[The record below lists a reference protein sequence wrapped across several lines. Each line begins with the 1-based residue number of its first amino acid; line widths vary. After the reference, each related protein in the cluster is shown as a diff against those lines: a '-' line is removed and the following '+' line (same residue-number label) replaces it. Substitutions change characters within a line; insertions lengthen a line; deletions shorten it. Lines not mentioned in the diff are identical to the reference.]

1 MHMFSNLKRL
11 ARWTKHAAHPGR
23 LGRSL
28 LYQCNYLR
36 AAGRTSP
43 GLHIGS
49 GGLRI
54 PEFIN
59 IDADAAIDC
68 DLIGGSEKLKF
79 ADASIGAI
87 YASHLF
93 EHIPRAR
100 TDTVL
105 CEWHRVLKPGGSI
118 YLCVPDLEALA
129 ERYLTAVREYSEG
142 AGTAAL
148 DLVTRVLY
156 GGQSDGFDFHYNG
169 YSMPTLQALLESVGF
184 TDVRRFDR
192 ATLAFAPFTDCGS
205 AMIEDRLVSLN
216 VTATKGRAS

>member
-1 MHMFSNLKRL
+1 MNMFSNLKRL
-11 ARWTKHAAHPGR
+11 ARWTKHAAHPAR

-28 LYQCNYLR
+28 LYQCYYHR
-36 AAGRTSP
+36 ATGRTSP

-100 TDTVL
+100 TGMVL
-105 CEWHRVLKPGGSI
+105 REWHRVLWPGGSI
-118 YLCVPDLEALA
+118 YLWVPDLEALA
-129 ERYLTAVREYSEG
+129 ERYLTAVRKYSEG
-142 AGTAAL
+142 AGTAAV
-148 DLVTRVLY
+148 DLVSRVLY
-156 GGQSDGFDFHYNG
+156 GGQSDGFDFG
-169 YSMPTLQALLESVGF
+169 YSMPTLQTLLESVGF
-184 TDVRRFDR
+184 THVRRFDR
-192 ATLAFAPFTDCGS
+192 STLAFAPFTDCES
-205 AMIEDRLVSLN
+205 AMIEDKLVSLN
-216 VTATKGRAS
+216 VAATKGGAS